1 MGLWSAIRGNVF
13 GSLAGG
19 LIGSVFG
26 GNSAKKQ
33 AALQRQDWAYQQ
45 QNAHQFEVGDLKAA
59 GLNPILS
66 ATNSQIAGMGSAPSM
81 SDNGVGAGVT
91 NSITAA
97 LTRQANVEIEKTK
110 ADIAL
115 IEAKANATN
124 ARTNAIT
131 AGIHGD
137 DISKANER
145 YDADTANIKSDT
157 RLKNV
162 TADYTSAKQSNEAK
176 LTQAEFERIQNDIRI
191 ANEKLPY
198 EIDNIVANSEN
209 ARATASYML
218 SMVSLNA
225 KKEKLTYQQIKQIE
239 SDLKDPKKLM
249 DKDFWEKVFHSDEEQ
264 YRLLRAS
271 YQRGLSNDIYFSFY
285 ANSGGSGLQDANDLA
300 TAASRLKYLLK

>member
-1 MGLWSAIRGNVF
+1 MGLWSAIRGDVF

-19 LIGSVFG
+19 LIGSAFG
-26 GNSAKKQ
+26 SNSAKKQ
-33 AALQRQDWAYQQ
+33 AALQRQNWAYQQ

-66 ATNSQIAGMGSAPSM
+66 ATNSQIAGMGSAPST

-124 ARTNAIT
+124 AKTNAIT

-198 EIDNIVANSEN
+198 EIDNIVANSQN

-225 KKEKLTYQQIKQIE
+225 KKEKLTDQQIKQIE
-239 SDLKDPKKLM
+239 ADLNDPKKLM

>member
-1 MGLWSAIRGNVF
+1 MGLWSSIRGDVF

-33 AALQRQDWAYQQ
+33 AALQRQNWSYQQ

-198 EIDNIVANSEN
+198 EIDNIIANSEN
-209 ARATASYML
+209 ARATANYML

-225 KKEKLTYQQIKQIE
+225 KKEKLTEQQVKQIE
-239 SDLKDPKKLM
+239 SELKDPKKLM

-285 ANSGGSGLQDANDLA
+285 ANSSGSGLQDANDLA

>member
-1 MGLWSAIRGNVF
+1 LGLWSSIRGDVF

-19 LIGSVFG
+19 LIGSAFG

-33 AALQRQDWAYQQ
+33 AALQRQNWAYQQ

-81 SDNGVGAGVT
+81 SDNGAGAGIT
-91 NSITAA
+91 NSITSA

-115 IEAKANATN
+115 KEAQTNAAN
-124 ARTNAIT
+124 ARTNAIS
-131 AGIHGD
+131 AGIYGN
-137 DISKANER
+137 DISKASER

-198 EIDNIVANSEN
+198 EIDNIVANSQN

-225 KKEKLTYQQIKQIE
+225 KKEKLTDQQIKQIE
-239 SDLKDPKKLM
+239 ADLKDPKKLM
-249 DKDFWEKVFHSDEEQ
+249 DKDFWEKVFHSNEEQ